1 MSDET
6 KRDDGGPAFPGIE
19 GQDGHGNCTRH
30 VQHDLSVSYVTHNQG
45 MSLRDWFAGMA
56 IPGICKEF
64 YDHEDVLFTSHDI
77 AREAY
82 EIADAMLI
90 ARSPNE

>member
-1 MSDET
+1 MREKT
-6 KRDDGGPAFPGIE
+6 KRDDGGPAFPVVDNTNE
-19 GQDGHGNCTRH
+19 
-30 VQHDLSVSYVTHNQG
+30 VSSVG

-64 YDHEDVLFTSHDI
+64 YDHEDVLFTPHDI

-82 EIADAMLI
+82 DIADAMLEM
-90 ARSPNE
+90 RNL

>member
-1 MSDET
+1 MSGEA
-6 KRDDGGPAFPGIE
+6 KQDDGGPAFPVAGFANANGDIQP
-19 GQDGHGNCTRH
+19 GSN
-30 VQHDLSVSYVTHNQG
+30 G

-82 EIADAMLI
+82 DIADAMLK
-90 ARSPNE
+90 ARNQ